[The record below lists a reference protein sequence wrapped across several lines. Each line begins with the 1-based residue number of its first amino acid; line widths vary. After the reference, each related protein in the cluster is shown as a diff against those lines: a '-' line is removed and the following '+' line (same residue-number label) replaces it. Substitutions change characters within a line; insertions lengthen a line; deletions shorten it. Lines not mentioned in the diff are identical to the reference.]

1 MVQVE
6 QMLRCALFSLA
17 LVPSLVSAN
26 IGSVTD
32 VFGTAAVFRETQENE
47 AVLDFNIESY
57 DDVRTA
63 AGRIE
68 LQFLD
73 ESILKLTEHSEIII
87 DEFVYDPDPTKSKLA
102 LNFASGT
109 ARFITG
115 ALGTIDKDNIRI
127 TTPTAEI
134 AIRGTDFTATV
145 DELGRT
151 LIILLPDEFGDAS
164 GEIVVSS
171 MMGQVTLNKPY
182 QATTVSL
189 AEKEPS
195 SPKILDITL
204 GLIDNLLIVSP
215 PKEVIEEEEL
225 VERTESILDFNDL
238 DVELLEDEL
247 ENTEENLEFTE
258 LDIDLL
264 DVDFLRDLL
273 DVFEEIDRE
282 EETDVLEEEGAF
294 SIQGTRV
301 GFDSTTQI
309 STFMQGQQ
317 VVLRRQVEN
326 MTRLELMQ
334 TTGYTIKLD
343 DNGERFNIILNK
355 GCLLY
360 TSPSP
365 RDGLLSR
372 MPSSA

>member
-1 MVQVE
+1 
-6 QMLRCALFSLA
+6 MLRCALFSLA

-215 PKEVIEEEEL
+215 PKEVVEEEQI
-225 VERTESILDFNDL
+225 VQQTESILDFNDL

-247 ENTEENLEFTE
+247 EKTEESLEFTE

-273 DVFEEIDRE
+273 DVFEEIDKE
-282 EETDVLEEEGAF
+282 EEDIDALEEEGTFALR
-294 SIQGTRV
+294 GTRF
-301 GFDSTTQI
+301 GFDAITQI
-309 STFMQGQQ
+309 STFMEGQQ
-317 VVLRRQVEN
+317 VVVQRRLEN
-326 MTRLELMQ
+326 MARLELLAE
-334 TTGYTIKLD
+334 TGYSIKLE
-343 DNGERFNIILNK
+343 DNGERFDIMINK
-355 GCLLY
+355 GGDVY
-360 TSPSP
+360 ISIVQE
-365 RDGLLSR
+365 
-372 MPSSA
+372 

>member
-1 MVQVE
+1 
-6 QMLRCALFSLA
+6 
-17 LVPSLVSAN
+17 
-26 IGSVTD
+26 
-32 VFGTAAVFRETQENE
+32 
-47 AVLDFNIESY
+47 
-57 DDVRTA
+57 
-63 AGRIE
+63 
-68 LQFLD
+68 
-73 ESILKLTEHSEIII
+73 
-87 DEFVYDPDPTKSKLA
+87 
-102 LNFASGT
+102 
-109 ARFITG
+109 
-115 ALGTIDKDNIRI
+115 
-127 TTPTAEI
+127 
-134 AIRGTDFTATV
+134 
-145 DELGRT
+145 
-151 LIILLPDEFGDAS
+151 
-164 GEIVVSS
+164 
-171 MMGQVTLNKPY
+171 MGQVTLNKPY

-215 PKEVIEEEEL
+215 PKEIVDEEQL
-225 VERTESILDFNDL
+225 VERSESILDFNDL

-247 ENTEENLEFTE
+247 EKTEENLEFTE

-294 SIQGTRV
+294 SVQGTKV

-317 VVLRRQVEN
+317 VVLQRQVEN
-326 MTRLELMQ
+326 MARLELMQ

-355 GCLLY
+355 GGDVY
-360 TSPSP
+360 ISIVQE
-365 RDGLLSR
+365 
-372 MPSSA
+372 

>member
-1 MVQVE
+1 
-6 QMLRCALFSLA
+6 MLRCALFSLA
-17 LVPSLVSAN
+17 LVPLLVNAN

-73 ESILKLTEHSEIII
+73 ESVLKLTEHSEIII

-215 PKEVIEEEEL
+215 PKEI
-225 VERTESILDFNDL
+225 
-238 DVELLEDEL
+238 
-247 ENTEENLEFTE
+247 
-258 LDIDLL
+258 
-264 DVDFLRDLL
+264 VD
-273 DVFEEIDRE
+273 
-282 EETDVLEEEGAF
+282 EETSIIKRGLPKNFVEFNRIKSYGF
-294 SIQGTRV
+294 S
-301 GFDSTTQI
+301 DK
-309 STFMQGQQ
+309 
-317 VVLRRQVEN
+317 
-326 MTRLELMQ
+326 
-334 TTGYTIKLD
+334 KLSKLTK
-343 DNGERFNIILNK
+343 I
-355 GCLLY
+355 CLLY

-365 RDGLLSR
+365 RDQRGSR
-372 MPSSA
+372 MASCA

>member
-1 MVQVE
+1 MR
-6 QMLRCALFSLA
+6 LFALFSLVLA
-17 LVPSLVSAN
+17 PQLANAN

-32 VFGTAAVFRETQENE
+32 VFGVAAVFREEEQNE
-47 AVLDFNIESY
+47 AKVDFDIESY

-68 LQFLD
+68 LKFLD
-73 ESILKLTEHSEIII
+73 NSVLKLTEHSEIVI

-115 ALGTIDKDNIRI
+115 ALGTIDKDNIKI

-145 DELGRT
+145 DEMGRT
-151 LIILLPDEFGDAS
+151 LIILLPDEFGDSS

-171 MMGQVTLNKPY
+171 MMGQVVLNKPY

-189 AEKEPS
+189 FEKEPT

-204 GLIDNLLIVSP
+204 GFIDNMLIVSP
-215 PKEVIEEEEL
+215 PKEEISEEEN
-225 VERTESILDFNDL
+225 VTRRESILDFNDL
-238 DVELLEDEL
+238 DIELLENEL
-247 ENTEENLEFTE
+247 DKNEESLEFTQ

-273 DVFEEIDRE
+273 DVLEDIDKE
-282 EETDVLEEEGAF
+282 EEEEDTLQEEGKLALT
-294 SIQGTRV
+294 GTSF

-309 STFMQGQQ
+309 STFMEGQQ
-317 VVLRRQVEN
+317 VILQRQVEN
-326 MTRLELMQ
+326 LTRLELMRD
-334 TTGYTIKLD
+334 TGYTIKLD
-343 DNGERFNIILNK
+343 DGGERYNIIINTGGDVYISIK
-355 GCLLY
+355 QE
-360 TSPSP
+360 
-365 RDGLLSR
+365 
-372 MPSSA
+372 

>member
-1 MVQVE
+1 MRFWLLILFVSTTSASE
-6 QMLRCALFSLA
+6 IGGISELRGTGEITRADSSETLTAELNSDIFS
-17 LVPSLVSAN
+17 
-26 IGSVTD
+26 
-32 VFGTAAVFRETQENE
+32 F
-47 AVLDFNIESY
+47 
-57 DDVRTA
+57 DDVRTGN
-63 AGRIE
+63 GRMAI
-68 LQFLD
+68 QFVD
-73 ESILKLTEHSEIII
+73 DSILKLTEHSKVVI
-87 DEFVYDPDPTKSKLA
+87 DKFIFDPDPSKSQMA
-102 LNFASGT
+102 FNMASGT

-115 ALGTIDKDNIRI
+115 KLGMINKENISI
-127 TTPTAEI
+127 KTPTATI
-134 AIRGTDFTATV
+134 GIRGTDFTTTV

-204 GLIDNLLIVSP
+204 GVIDNLLIVSP
-215 PKEVIEEEEL
+215 PKEIIDEEQL
-225 VERTESILDFNDL
+225 VERSESILDFNDL

-247 ENTEENLEFTE
+247 EKTEENLEFTE

-294 SIQGTRV
+294 SVQGTRV

-355 GCLLY
+355 GGDVY
-360 TSPSP
+360 ISIVQE
-365 RDGLLSR
+365 
-372 MPSSA
+372 

>member
-1 MVQVE
+1 
-6 QMLRCALFSLA
+6 
-17 LVPSLVSAN
+17 
-26 IGSVTD
+26 
-32 VFGTAAVFRETQENE
+32 
-47 AVLDFNIESY
+47 
-57 DDVRTA
+57 
-63 AGRIE
+63 
-68 LQFLD
+68 
-73 ESILKLTEHSEIII
+73 
-87 DEFVYDPDPTKSKLA
+87 
-102 LNFASGT
+102 
-109 ARFITG
+109 
-115 ALGTIDKDNIRI
+115 
-127 TTPTAEI
+127 
-134 AIRGTDFTATV
+134 
-145 DELGRT
+145 
-151 LIILLPDEFGDAS
+151 
-164 GEIVVSS
+164 

-189 AEKEPS
+189 SEKEPS

-215 PKEVIEEEEL
+215 PKEIVEEEQL
-225 VERTESILDFNDL
+225 VERSESILDFNDL

-247 ENTEENLEFTE
+247 EKTEENLEFTE

-294 SIQGTRV
+294 SVQGTRV

-355 GCLLY
+355 GGDVY
-360 TSPSP
+360 ISIVQE
-365 RDGLLSR
+365 
-372 MPSSA
+372 